1 MFLNHSIIVMATAL
15 FLSVSALAADQTDQ
29 LAYCSYVMEQAE
41 AQRDLLRTPL
51 AFGGMTQPETG
62 LPLQIVGGASL
73 GLSNLRKASL
83 SMDVARKNCELYKAT
98 SAAQQEVQYA
108 LSKLEKDALSNRL
121 TLIAQASK
129 SLDELMQKT
138 SKMVEAQNATRVML
152 FALQTTRVKLDADHA
167 DTQSKITA
175 IYVPALSDKPLK
187 QLVAEKQ
194 NGEIGQQKAQDK
206 FNRQN
211 DWDVA
216 LSVGVHQQ
224 VNPVNYGPQPY
235 GAVSVN
241 YNLASRAINRHLDR
255 SVDAYSE
262 WKKVQ
267 EGEVARNAEVLR
279 QQLLDS
285 VAVQES
291 RLKSLQE
298 ENGEV
303 SKNLEYVASPDTS
316 AALDFHNQLT
326 TAQLLLQIEI
336 GDARFRLEHWQ
347 EYLARNY

>member
-1 MFLNHSIIVMATAL
+1 MFLSHWKVVMAVV
-15 FLSVSALAADQTDQ
+15 FLSLPALAADQSDQ
-29 LAYCSYVMEQAE
+29 LAYCSYLLEQAE
-41 AQRDLLRTPL
+41 AQRDLLWTPI
-51 AFGGMTQPETG
+51 AFGGFTQPETG

-73 GLSNLRKASL
+73 GLANVRKASL
-83 SMDVARKNCELYKAT
+83 SMSVARKNCELYKAT
-98 SAAQQEVQYA
+98 TAAQQDVQYA
-108 LSKLEKDALSNRL
+108 VSKLERDALSNRL
-121 TLIAQASK
+121 SLIDQAAK

-138 SKMVEAQNATRVML
+138 AKMVEAQNATRVML
-152 FALQTTRVKLDADHA
+152 FALHTTKIKLDADRA

-194 NGEIGQQKAQDK
+194 SGEIGEQKALDK

-211 DWDVA
+211 NWDVA

-224 VNPVNYGPQPY
+224 VNPVDYGPQPY

-241 YNLASRAINRHLDR
+241 YNLASHAINRHLDR
-255 SVDAYSE
+255 AVDSYGE

-267 EGEVARNAEVLR
+267 EGDVVRNAEVLH
-279 QQLLDS
+279 QQVLDS
-285 VAVQES
+285 VVTQES

-298 ENGEV
+298 EAGEIGR
-303 SKNLEYVASPDTS
+303 NLEYVANPDTS

-326 TAQLLLQIEI
+326 AAQLLLQIEI
-336 GDARFRLEHWQ
+336 GDASFRLEHLR
-347 EYLARNY
+347 EYLAQNY

>member
-1 MFLNHSIIVMATAL
+1 MFLNHWKLVIAAVC
-15 FLSVSALAADQTDQ
+15 LSVPAFAADQSDQ
-29 LAYCSYVMEQAE
+29 VAYCSYLMEQAE
-41 AQRDLLRTPL
+41 AQRDLLRTPIG
-51 AFGGMTQPETG
+51 FGGFTQPETG
-62 LPLQIVGGASL
+62 LPLQIIGGASL
-73 GLSNLRKASL
+73 GLANFRKASL
-83 SMDVARKNCELYKAT
+83 SMTVARKNCELYKAQT
-98 SAAQQEVQYA
+98 AAQQDVQYA
-108 LSKLEKDALSNRL
+108 VSKLEKDALTNRL
-121 TLIAQASK
+121 ALIDQAAR

-152 FALQTTRVKLDADHA
+152 FALHTTKIKLDADRA

-175 IYVPALSDKPLK
+175 IYVPTLSDKPVK

-194 NGEIGQQKAQDK
+194 NGEVSEQKALDK

-211 DWDVA
+211 NWDVA

-224 VNPVNYGPQPY
+224 VNPVDYGPQPY

-241 YNLASRAINRHLDR
+241 YNLASHAINRHLDR
-255 SVDAYSE
+255 AVDAYSE

-267 EGEVARNAEVLR
+267 EGDVVRNAEVLH
-279 QQLLDS
+279 QQMLDS
-285 VAVQES
+285 VVTQEA

-298 ENGEV
+298 EAGEIGR
-303 SKNLEYVASPDTS
+303 NLEYVANPDTS

-326 TAQLLLQIEI
+326 AAQLLLQVEI
-336 GDARFRLEHWQ
+336 GDASFRLDHLR